1 MQGKPENVSTERL
14 WMRDQ
19 VLGIPPRRMR
29 RDRGFASWLEGVSA
43 TLQYVFAAVWFVL
56 HELMLPRPHSLEH
69 A

>member
-1 MQGKPENVSTERL
+1 MYPQNGFGCAIKFWGP
-14 WMRDQ
+14 
-19 VLGIPPRRMR
+19 PPRRMR

-43 TLQYVFAAVWFVL
+43 KLQHVFAAVWFVL

>member
-1 MQGKPENVSTERL
+1 
-14 WMRDQ
+14 MRDQ

-29 RDRGFASWLEGVSA
+29 RDRDFASWLEGVSA
-43 TLQYVFAAVWFVL
+43 TLQHVFAAVWFVL